1 MDIGGTIERPP
12 RTQGAVTAESRNIDE
27 ALLLVQEGMLKMLRF
42 QLALVRQDRRV
53 AMQAIDG
60 VISLERQLDD
70 YVRSS
75 CAAQARSAASQ
86 AMIAEDRA
94 ALLREKFTLAAGHPR
109 EVRPAAEPS
118 DAPGPVESAAEPEPA
133 IEPNLSECP
142 DQRPS
147 RVPKLLCGLAAVA
160 VVAAALGGT
169 LLDGGSLD
177 VWGAFA
183 PLEEALR

>member
-1 MDIGGTIERPP
+1 MDIGGTIERVP
-12 RTQGAVTAESRNIDE
+12 RAHGAVKSEGRDLDE

-75 CAAQARSAASQ
+75 CAAHSRSAASQ
-86 AMIAEDRA
+86 ATIEEDRE

-109 EVRPAAEPS
+109 ETGRAARPRDVPA
-118 DAPGPVESAAEPEPA
+118 PVESVAEPEPLL
-133 IEPNLSECP
+133 EPDLPECRNE
-142 DQRPS
+142 RPS

-177 VWGAFA
+177 VRGAFA